1 MHAPFLRSS
10 ADETEA
16 AFYDALS
23 RSDIDTLMSF
33 WAEDE
38 EVVCIHPGSVRL
50 VGHATI
56 RASYEALFER
66 GTVKIRPVQ
75 VHVIRNMV
83 TAVHNII
90 EEVHR
95 PPRTVEMV
103 PEMHILC
110 TNVYI
115 KTPRGWQMTLHHA
128 SVAPGLAPGE
138 LFRVNTLH

>member
-1 MHAPFLRSS
+1 MSAPLLSS

-23 RSDIDTLMSF
+23 RADIEALMAL

-38 EVVCIHPGSVRL
+38 EIVCVHPGSIRL

-56 RASYEALFER
+56 RASFEAIFER
-66 GTVKIRPVQ
+66 GAVHIRPMQ
-75 VHVIRNMV
+75 LHASRNMM
-83 TAVHNII
+83 TAVHSII

-95 PPRTVEMV
+95 T
-103 PEMHILC
+103 PEMTQDIHILC

-115 KTPRGWQMTLHHA
+115 KTALGWRITLHHA
-128 SVAPGLAPGE
+128 SVASGRAPNE
-138 LFRVNTLH
+138 SFRASMLH